1 VKIISNL
8 FHKGGETDPSSL
20 NTQFSSLEWMEATR
34 DAALQ
39 LWRTS
44 LLTLSDCMPNAPKQI
59 AEPHR
64 RGLKQI
70 VEELPSKPAPNH
82 LEQRKQKTTE
92 LLKSYGSQL
101 GTFIDTQ
108 DREAKSVL
116 TAVGQLTETLSAL
129 DQKHSVRLQGVSKKL
144 KLLATLSD
152 LSEIRAKLAAEVTQ
166 LEKCLEEQQRD
177 TRGAVSRLTE
187 DVNASEIRRHR
198 ATPGP
203 GSHLMSDSLLALD
216 RAIGE
221 WERYCLVRYE
231 LTDRNG
237 NPPPVPY
244 WKEQEPVLQ
253 QAIPERIG
261 NPVRVVSPRPGVL
274 LAAVNCQLLEY
285 AGMAEGMEKALA
297 AASGLVCRSRVVEPL
312 RGEAM
317 REAVARLEKVG

>member
-8 FHKGGETDPSSL
+8 FHKTNEGDPSSL
-20 NTQFSSLEWMEATR
+20 SSQFSSLEWMEATR

-39 LWRTS
+39 LWRSS
-44 LLTLSDCMPNAPKQI
+44 LLAMSDCMPSAPKQI

-70 VEELPSKPAPNH
+70 VDELPSQPAPNH

-92 LLKSYGSQL
+92 LLKSYGAQL
-101 GTFIDTQ
+101 GTYIDTQ

-116 TAVGQLTETLSAL
+116 TAVGQLTEALSAF
-129 DQKHSVRLQGVSKKL
+129 DQKHGVRLQGVAKKL

-152 LSEIRAKLAAEVTQ
+152 LSEIRAKLAAEVNQ

-177 TRGAVSRLTE
+177 TRSAVSRLSE

-198 ATPGP
+198 GTPGP
-203 GSHLMSDSLLALD
+203 GSQLMTDSLLSLD

-221 WERYCLVRYE
+221 WDRFCLVRYE
-231 LTDRNG
+231 FTDRNG
-237 NPPPVPY
+237 APPPASY
-244 WKEQEPVLQ
+244 WKEQEQILQ
-253 QAIPERIG
+253 QAVPERIG
-261 NPVRVVSPRPGVL
+261 NPVRVVIPRPGVL

-285 AGMAEGMEKALA
+285 AGQAESMEKALA
-297 AASGLVCRSRVVEPL
+297 SASGMVCRSRVVEPL

-317 REAVARLEKVG
+317 REAVARLEKAA